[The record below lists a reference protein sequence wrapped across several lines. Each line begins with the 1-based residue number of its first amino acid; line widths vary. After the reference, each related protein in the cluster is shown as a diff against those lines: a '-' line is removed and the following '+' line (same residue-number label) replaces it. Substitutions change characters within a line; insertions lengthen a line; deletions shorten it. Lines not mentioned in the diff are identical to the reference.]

1 MALLVV
7 PEIVAFMVPSTVK
20 LPEIFP
26 EPDTDKE
33 PDINGSNIFIE

>member
-20 LPEIFP
+20 SPEICP